1 MRLSELNIPK
11 SQLIALADEWI
22 LVARNKSI
30 FLKKVEGYTYEELS
44 EMYNLSTVR
53 TKMIVKD

>member
-1 MRLSELNIPK
+1 MRLSELDISK

-44 EMYNLSTVR
+44 EMYNLQLSEQ
-53 TKMIVKD
+53 K